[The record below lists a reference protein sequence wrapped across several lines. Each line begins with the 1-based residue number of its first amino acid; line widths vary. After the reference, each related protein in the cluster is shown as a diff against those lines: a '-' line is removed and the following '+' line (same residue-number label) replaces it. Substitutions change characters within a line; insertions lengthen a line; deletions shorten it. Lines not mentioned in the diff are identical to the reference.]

1 MYRIKAARSRVKQQL
16 KRITNFDL
24 ERIRTAIN
32 ALSNEPRP
40 MGAIQLEKDIYRI
53 RIGNYRVIYKIYED
67 EKLILIGR
75 VVRRSEGTY
84 KRISDLFN

>member
-16 KRITNFDL
+16 KRIPNLDL
-24 ERIRTAIN
+24 ERIRTAVN
-32 ALSNEPRP
+32 VLSNEPRP

-75 VVRRSEGTY
+75 VIRRSEGTY
-84 KRISDLFN
+84 KRISDLFD

>member
-16 KRITNFDL
+16 KRIPNLDL
-24 ERIRTAIN
+24 QRIRTAVN

-75 VVRRSEGTY
+75 VIRRSEGTY
-84 KRISDLFN
+84 KRISDLFE